1 MLNWCIHSH
10 RWRRTAS
17 QYNRLES
24 IKNDSL
30 VPYSPLLCVVLKPQS
45 FSPSS
50 SAPFSLL
57 LPLLFHPSP
66 PLFVSL
72 QILHFDPTKMGCH
85 SRSAKLCLVYPPR
98 KISSSCCTLSQPVH
112 YAASQSEHHCSCVF
126 CFCLRVFLLCFL
138 MFGIGYSHALLEETT
153 AMREQPLLCSEH
165 TRKLHVT
172 EAAL

>member
-1 MLNWCIHSH
+1 MRS
-10 RWRRTAS
+10 S
-17 QYNRLES
+17 QATIFFSFFFRPLFS
-24 IKNDSL
+24 APPS
-30 VPYSPLLCVVLKPQS
+30 PFSPL
-45 FSPSS
+45 SS
-50 SAPFSLL
+50 SVC
-57 LPLLFHPSP
+57 LFANTT
-66 PLFVSL
+66 
-72 QILHFDPTKMGCH
+72 FDPTKMGCH

-112 YAASQSEHHCSCVF
+112 YAASQSEHHCSSVF